1 MNRME
6 DPVLK
11 KLSFIMGPVEA
22 PKFIDSTCRG
32 LGLKGLNGPQER
44 MVFACAL
51 IQRGGLLEAV
61 GRAIKIQ
68 AILHGASEP

>member
-32 LGLKGLNGPQER
+32 LGLK
-44 MVFACAL
+44 A
-51 IQRGGLLEAV
+51 
-61 GRAIKIQ
+61 
-68 AILHGASEP
+68 